1 MNHAWC
7 GAIVDTGKYMSADP
21 YGDIALMAPHAVNWQ
36 VKESPFGRPD
46 APRTDMKKLVAI
58 IRRSGYRGY
67 VPIET
72 LAMGR
77 KDYDPYAEAARML
90 ADFREA
96 VAATA

>member
-1 MNHAWC
+1 
-7 GAIVDTGKYMSADP
+7 
-21 YGDIALMAPHAVNWQ
+21 
-36 VKESPFGRPD
+36 
-46 APRTDMKKLVAI
+46 MKKLVTI

-77 KDYDPYAEAARML
+77 QDYDPYAEAARML